1 MASIPPPPIFPPHDD
16 PSPST
21 TKTQTTRQARGN
33 EADNADYSRND
44 ARRVSTSGSGSGSA
58 ERERLLS
65 KDENNEVSDDESD
78 IALEI
83 DIEAETGLALHT
95 HAHAHASAAAPATPD
110 DDWSPPPGFVWIQL
124 AIMANVFLSGFDGT
138 ITASTYAVISS
149 DFGAANAASWLT
161 TSYLVTS
168 TAFQPLY
175 GRVSDLVGRRVCFL
189 LSTAAFALGCAGCAL
204 APSIVA
210 LNGMRALAGLGG
222 GGLMTMATIV
232 NSDMVPFRRRGMY
245 QAMQNGVYGFGAICG
260 ASFGGTITDSIGWRW
275 CFAAQVPVSVA
286 VFVLGMRVVSDPAAH
301 MSANPLGE
309 ERGRHRLSSR
319 LASARRTWS
328 RIDATGALLL
338 VVGVSVQLVGLSL
351 GGNELPWSS
360 PWVWLC
366 LAGSVVL
373 LALFVLVE
381 GRRESEAHA
390 NAADGQPW
398 VAPIIPLRM
407 LRGRLPLATQ
417 AANVCVGFAAYA
429 YLFSLPLFF
438 QVVLRDS
445 ATKAGARLA
454 IPSLA
459 SPIGGLVAGIVMSR
473 WGRLTTLVRL
483 GAAFMVLGNGL
494 VASLGFDGVA
504 AWKYLVYIF
513 PANLGQGIVFP
524 GILFTSLATFP
535 HNDHAVAA
543 SSTYLIRSLG
553 MVWGV
558 AFTSAI
564 LQTTLSLRLPVVLAS
579 AIADADEL
587 VRVVDEL
594 RHSVAALA
602 DLPAD
607 LQTPAR
613 HVYYEG
619 LQYSF
624 AASAAVALVAVV
636 ASLFINGKGLR
647 STT

>member
-1 MASIPPPPIFPPHDD
+1 MSTPSQAHTLLPQDDMPP
-16 PSPST
+16 SV
-21 TKTQTTRQARGN
+21 TKMQTFSRAGH
-33 EADNADYSRND
+33 SRNGED
-44 ARRVSTSGSGSGSA
+44 AAYSKDDTQGHGPSSI
-58 ERERLLS
+58 EHQRLLA
-65 KDENNEVSDDESD
+65 KDDDDGSDDESD
-78 IALEI
+78 LAM
-83 DIEAETGLALHT
+83 DIEAETGLPIAHND
-95 HAHAHASAAAPATPD
+95 HANNSSAA
-110 DDWSPPPGFVWIQL
+110 DDWSPPPGFAWIQV

-175 GRVSDLVGRRVCFL
+175 GRVSDLVGRRACFL
-189 LSTAAFALGCAGCAL
+189 LSTAAFALGCVGCAL
-204 APSIVA
+204 APNIVV
-210 LNGMRALAGLGG
+210 LNSMRALAGLGG

-232 NSDMVPFRRRGMY
+232 NSDMIPFRRRGMY

-260 ASFGGTITDSIGWRW
+260 ASFGGSITDTIGWRW
-275 CFAAQVPVSVA
+275 CFAAQVPVSVV
-286 VFVLGMRVVSDPAAH
+286 VFVMGMRVVK
-301 MSANPLGE
+301 NPGHLGLADQN
-309 ERGRHRLSSR
+309 GGGW
-319 LASARRTWS
+319 LASARRTWA
-328 RIDATGALLL
+328 RIDVTGALLL

-366 LAGSVVL
+366 LVGSIVL
-373 LALFVLVE
+373 LGLFVLVE
-381 GRRESEAHA
+381 GRRESEANMDDH
-390 NAADGQPW
+390 GQPL

-459 SPIGGLVAGIVMSR
+459 SPIGGLIAGIIMSR
-473 WGRLTTLVRL
+473 WGLLTTLVRV
-483 GAAFMVLGNGL
+483 GAAFMVLGNSL
-494 VASLGFDGVA
+494 VASLGFEGVA

-524 GILFTSLATFP
+524 GLLFTSLATYT
-535 HNDHAVAA
+535 HTDHAVSA
-543 SSTYLIRSLG
+543 SSVYLIRSLG

-558 AFTSAI
+558 AITSAI
-564 LQTTLSLRLPVVLAS
+564 LQTTLSLRLPQVLADT
-579 AIADADEL
+579 ITDTDEL
-587 VRVVDEL
+587 ERVVDEL
-594 RHSVAALA
+594 RHSVSYLS
-602 DLPAD
+602 DLPAE
-607 LQTPAR
+607 LQLKAR

-624 AASAAVALVAVV
+624 AASAVVALIAVV

-647 STT
+647 STK

>member
-1 MASIPPPPIFPPHDD
+1 MQTLDRGTVGGKGDLEEGNPDYLNDDRPGHGASSVEH
-16 PSPST
+16 
-21 TKTQTTRQARGN
+21 Q
-33 EADNADYSRND
+33 
-44 ARRVSTSGSGSGSA
+44 
-58 ERERLLS
+58 RLLA
-65 KDENNEVSDDESD
+65 KDDDDDGNDSD
-78 IALEI
+78 LEL
-83 DIEAETGLALHT
+83 DIEAELGQGP
-95 HAHAHASAAAPATPD
+95 AAMSTTAD
-110 DDWSPPPGFVWIQL
+110 DDWSPPPGFLWIQV

-189 LSTAAFALGCAGCAL
+189 LSTTAFALGCAGCAL
-204 APSIVA
+204 APNIVV
-210 LNGMRALAGLGG
+210 LNSMRALAGLGG

-232 NSDMVPFRRRGMY
+232 NSDMIPFRRRGMY

-260 ASFGGTITDSIGWRW
+260 ASFGGSITDTIGWRW
-275 CFAAQVPVSVA
+275 CFAAQVPVSVV
-286 VFVLGMRVVSDPAAH
+286 VFVLGMRVVRNPAH
-301 MSANPLGE
+301 LQ
-309 ERGRHRLSSR
+309 
-319 LASARRTWS
+319 LAGVDGSFRRTWA
-328 RIDATGALLL
+328 RIDVTGALLL

-366 LAGSVVL
+366 LVGSVVL
-373 LALFVLVE
+373 LVLFLAVE
-381 GRRESEAHA
+381 GRRERTTD
-390 NAADGQPW
+390 ADGKPI

-459 SPIGGLVAGIVMSR
+459 SPIGGLVAGVVMSR
-473 WGRLTTLVRL
+473 WGRLTTLVRV
-483 GAAFMVLGNGL
+483 GAAFMVVGNGL
-494 VASLGFDGVA
+494 VASLGFEGVA
-504 AWKYLVYIF
+504 GWKYLVYIF

-524 GILFTSLATFP
+524 GLLFTSLATFE

-543 SSTYLIRSLG
+543 SSVYLIRSLG

-558 AFTSAI
+558 AITSAV
-564 LQTTLSLRLPVVLAS
+564 LQTTLSLRLPQVLAN
-579 AIADADEL
+579 AIADEDEL
-587 VRVVDEL
+587 ARVVDEL
-594 RHSVAALA
+594 RHSVSYLL

-607 LQTPAR
+607 LQLKAR

-619 LQYSF
+619 LKYSF
-624 AASAAVALVAVV
+624 AASAVVALLAVM

-647 STT
+647 STK

>member
-1 MASIPPPPIFPPHDD
+1 MQTLDHTEYSNHDRIEH
-16 PSPST
+16 SSSSVEH
-21 TKTQTTRQARGN
+21 Q
-33 EADNADYSRND
+33 
-44 ARRVSTSGSGSGSA
+44 
-58 ERERLLS
+58 RLLAE
-65 KDENNEVSDDESD
+65 DDDDDNDSD
-78 IALEI
+78 LEL
-83 DIEAETGLALHT
+83 DIEAELGHT
-95 HAHAHASAAAPATPD
+95 PVDPSHTTTATSD
-110 DDWSPPPGFVWIQL
+110 DDWKPPPGFLWIQV

-204 APSIVA
+204 APSILV
-210 LNGMRALAGLGG
+210 LNSMRALAGLGG

-232 NSDMVPFRRRGMY
+232 NSDMIPFRRRGMY

-260 ASFGGTITDSIGWRW
+260 ASFGGSITDTIGWRW
-275 CFAAQVPVSVA
+275 CFASQVPVSIV
-286 VFVLGMRVVSDPAAH
+286 VFVLGMRVVKNPAH
-301 MSANPLGE
+301 ML
-309 ERGRHRLSSR
+309 LSGVDGSF
-319 LASARRTWS
+319 RRTWA
-328 RIDATGALLL
+328 RIDVTGALLL

-366 LAGSVVL
+366 LVGSVVL
-373 LALFVLVE
+373 LALFLAVE
-381 GRRESEAHA
+381 GRRERTTD
-390 NAADGQPW
+390 ADGRPT

-459 SPIGGLVAGIVMSR
+459 SPIGGLVAGVVMSR
-473 WGRLTTLVRL
+473 WGRLTTLVRV
-483 GAAFMVLGNGL
+483 GASFMVLGNGL
-494 VASLGFDGVA
+494 VASLGFEGVA

-524 GILFTSLATFP
+524 GLLFTSLATFE

-543 SSTYLIRSLG
+543 SSVYLIRSLG

-558 AFTSAI
+558 AITSAV
-564 LQTTLSLRLPVVLAS
+564 LQTTLSLRLPQVLAD
-579 AIADADEL
+579 AIKDTDEL
-587 VRVVDEL
+587 ERVVDEL
-594 RHSVAALA
+594 RHSVSYLL
-602 DLPAD
+602 DLPAG
-607 LQTPAR
+607 LQLKAR

-624 AASAAVALVAVV
+624 AASAVVALLAVV

-647 STT
+647 STK

>member
-1 MASIPPPPIFPPHDD
+1 MASLITTPRPRRNSAVPQVDVDIPPT
-16 PSPST
+16 T
-21 TKTQTTRQARGN
+21 TKMQTLTPETNGGDGGAEDQLHYWDDRPGH
-33 EADNADYSRND
+33 
-44 ARRVSTSGSGSGSA
+44 GSGSV
-58 ERERLLS
+58 EHERLLG
-65 KDENNEVSDDESD
+65 KDNNDDDDGDDDSDLELD
-78 IALEI
+78 IA
-83 DIEAETGLALHT
+83 AELGTVPLGPSTAT
-95 HAHAHASAAAPATPD
+95 TSAD
-110 DDWSPPPGFVWIQL
+110 DSWSPPPGFIWIQI

-204 APSIVA
+204 APSIVV
-210 LNGMRALAGLGG
+210 LNSMRALAGLGG

-232 NSDMVPFRRRGMY
+232 NSDMIPFRRRGMY

-260 ASFGGTITDSIGWRW
+260 ASFGGSITDTIGWRW
-275 CFAAQVPVSVA
+275 CFAAQVPVSLA
-286 VFVLGMRVVSDPAAH
+286 VFVLGLRVVQNPAH
-301 MSANPLGE
+301 MMMGDRSF
-309 ERGRHRLSSR
+309 
-319 LASARRTWS
+319 RRTWA
-328 RIDATGALLL
+328 RIDVTGALLL

-366 LAGSVVL
+366 LVGSVVL
-373 LALFVLVE
+373 LALFLRVE
-381 GRRESEAHA
+381 GRRERATDA
-390 NAADGQPW
+390 NADADADADGRRA

-407 LRGRLPLATQ
+407 LRGRLPLATE

-429 YLFSLPLFF
+429 YLFTLPLFF

-459 SPIGGLVAGIVMSR
+459 SPIGGLVAGVVMSR
-473 WGRLTTLVRL
+473 WGRLTTLVRV

-494 VASLGFDGVA
+494 VASLGFEGVA

-524 GILFTSLATFP
+524 GILFTSLATFE
-535 HNDHAVAA
+535 HNDHAVVA
-543 SSTYLIRSLG
+543 SSVYLVRSLG

-558 AFTSAI
+558 AITSAV
-564 LQTTLSLRLPVVLAS
+564 LQTTLSLRLPQVLADT
-579 AIADADEL
+579 IQDGDEL
-587 VRVVDEL
+587 ARVVDEL
-594 RHSVAALA
+594 RHSVSYLLE
-602 DLPAD
+602 LPAD
-607 LQTPAR
+607 LQLKAR

-624 AASAAVALVAVV
+624 AASAIVALLAVV
-636 ASLFINGKGLR
+636 ASVFINGKGLR
-647 STT
+647 STK